1 MQEPRTISLLLVED
15 NPADA
20 RLIDIMLREADARM
34 YQLKNVPTF
43 REGMD
48 YLASNR
54 VDLLLLDLSL
64 PDSFGIETV
73 KNANELAPKV
83 PIIVLTGRDDEDFA
97 LEVVKAGAQDYL
109 IKGSIESSLLS
120 RSIRYAM
127 QRKEMEVTLKE
138 TTQKIEESEQRLD
151 IIISTNTSGVLVL
164 SRDNVIKFAN
174 PAAERMTGET
184 RQNLIGQKFPY
195 EFRLHGIIL
204 ANSRRANRLLEVN
217 AVEMDWGSEPSTL
230 ITLHDITEIKKA
242 EETLRLKNNE
252 LTRTNKALDRFVYIV
267 SHDLKKPTAN
277 IIGLLS
283 LYTKELTKEGSE
295 RAKTIVEKLNYSAL
309 QLKKMIDDLLAATK
323 REANT
328 EKNFE
333 LIDMATLYEEVA
345 ASIEQIIIQAEAT
358 IKTDFSQ
365 NPLIFYS
372 YQDLKSILSNLVSN
386 AVKYSQPGRK
396 PFITITTDNTPQ
408 GPVLTITDNGA
419 GIDLENA
426 GDKLF
431 KKYQRFSTQAEGT
444 GLGLWIIKETV
455 EKNGGKI
462 EVESKVGEGT
472 TFRIIF

>member
-1 MQEPRTISLLLVED
+1 MQEPRVINLLLVED

-20 RLIDIMLREADARM
+20 RLIEIMLREADSRM
-34 YQLKNVPTF
+34 YRLHNVPTF

-48 YLASNR
+48 YVLANR

-73 KNANELAPKV
+73 KNANEIAPSV

-120 RSIRYAM
+120 RAIRYAV
-127 QRKEMEVTLKE
+127 QRKEMEVVLKS
-138 TTQKIEESEQRLD
+138 TTRQIEESEQRLD
-151 IIISTNTSGVLVL
+151 IIISTNTSGILVL
-164 SRDNVIKFAN
+164 DKMNHIKFAN
-174 PAAERMTGET
+174 PAAERMMGE
-184 RQNLIGQKFPY
+184 QNLAGQKFPY
-195 EFRLHGIIL
+195 EFRLHGITL
-204 ANSRRANRLLEVN
+204 GNSRRANRLLEVN
-217 AVEMDWGSEPSTL
+217 AVEMEWGGEASTL

-242 EETLRLKNNE
+242 EETLRIKNNE

-283 LYTKELTKEGSE
+283 LYTKELAKEGTE
-295 RAKTIVEKLNYSAL
+295 RAKTIVDKLNYSAL

-323 REANT
+323 REAST

-333 LIDMATLYEEVA
+333 LIDVATLYDEVA
-345 ASIEQIIIQAEAT
+345 ASIDNIIAQAGAS

-386 AVKYSQPGRK
+386 AVKYTFPGRK
-396 PFITITTDNTPQ
+396 PEIQIFTDASPE
-408 GPVLTITDNGA
+408 GPTLTVRDNGA
-419 GIDLENA
+419 GIDLQNA

-462 EVESKVGEGT
+462 EVESKLGEGT

>member
-1 MQEPRTISLLLVED
+1 MQEPRNIHLLLVED

-20 RLIDIMLREADARM
+20 KLIEIMLREADSRA
-34 YQLKNVPTF
+34 YKLHNVTTF
-43 REGMD
+43 RDGME
-48 YLASNR
+48 YVAKNR
-54 VDLLLLDLSL
+54 VDVLLLDLSL

-73 KNANELAPKV
+73 KNANEIAPKV

-120 RSIRYAM
+120 RAIRYAM
-127 QRKEMEVTLKE
+127 QRKEMEVVLKE
-138 TTQKIEESEQRLD
+138 TNQRIEESEERLD

-164 SRDNVIKFAN
+164 SKDNSIKFAN
-174 PAAERMTGET
+174 PAAERMMGQPQQTLT
-184 RQNLIGQKFPY
+184 GQKFPY
-195 EFRLHGIIL
+195 EFKLHGTTL
-204 ANSRRANRLLEVN
+204 ANARRANRLLELN
-217 AVEMDWGSEPSTL
+217 AVEMDWAGEPSIL

-242 EETLRLKNNE
+242 EESLRIKNNE

-333 LIDMATLYEEVA
+333 LIDMATLYDEVA
-345 ASIEQIIIQAEAT
+345 ASIEQIIAQAGAV

-365 NPLIFYS
+365 NPLIYYS
-372 YQDLKSILSNLVSN
+372 YQDLKSILANLLSN
-386 AVKYSQPGRK
+386 AVKYSAPGRK
-396 PFITITTDNTPQ
+396 PEVTITADNTPG
-408 GPVLTITDNGA
+408 GPTLTVTDNGI

-444 GLGLWIIKETV
+444 GLGLWIVKETV

-462 EVESKVGEGT
+462 EVESRVGEGT